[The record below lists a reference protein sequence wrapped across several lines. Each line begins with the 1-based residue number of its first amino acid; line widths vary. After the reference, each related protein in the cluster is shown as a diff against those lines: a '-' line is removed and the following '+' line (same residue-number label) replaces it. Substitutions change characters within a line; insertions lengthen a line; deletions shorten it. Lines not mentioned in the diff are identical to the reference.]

1 MENSTLGPNP
11 PPIEMEKNKVIF
23 SETTP
28 ALFVKGVFSPLK
40 IPNFLLLRCQYMPW
54 HMQWQPQFSPWHGYV
69 TLVCVYEP

>member
-1 MENSTLGPNP
+1 MGRGKKNMENSTLGPNP

-40 IPNFLLLRCQYMPW
+40 IP
-54 HMQWQPQFSPWHGYV
+54 
-69 TLVCVYEP
+69 

>member
-40 IPNFLLLRCQYMPW
+40 ITQQAATPQYVSMNPRGW
-54 HMQWQPQFSPWHGYV
+54 LEEKTSMSKIDFKAI
-69 TLVCVYEP
+69 